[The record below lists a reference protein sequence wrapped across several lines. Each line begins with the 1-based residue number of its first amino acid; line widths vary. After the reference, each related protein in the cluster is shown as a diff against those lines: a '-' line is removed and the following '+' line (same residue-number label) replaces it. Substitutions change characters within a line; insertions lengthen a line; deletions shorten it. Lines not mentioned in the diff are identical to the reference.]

1 MNQTTERL
9 QSGYAVRFLMAAGCI
24 AVAAITARLIWLGKT
39 GDYWL
44 WAAFIGAVCGLAG
57 WRLGV
62 ILCTRWKDLKQ
73 LDVLR
78 QHGPYDRRE
87 FVAPQEAVRQVG
99 SDGNGPNMWGAP

>member
-9 QSGYAVRFLMAAGCI
+9 QCGYAVRFLVAAGCI
-24 AVAAITARLIWLGKT
+24 AVSAVTARLVMLGKT

-44 WAAFIGAVCGLAG
+44 WAIFIAAACGIAG
-57 WRLGV
+57 WKLGV

-87 FVAPQEAVRQVG
+87 YVAPHEAVRQVG
-99 SDGNGPNMWGAP
+99 SNGNGPNMWGTP